1 MRRIRR
7 LLFFGLSLALLLG
20 LCGCGAFQTQMAKTT
35 SRMGKLQ
42 SFHGDA
48 DIRLDTLTTVGG
60 QDLHLSA
67 TVTGGFDFESDPLIV
82 KTDMLLEALGRETE
96 LKYYIVKD
104 FDTVSILPWD
114 DDRAFR
120 DLSLTMNAARRIK
133 TLQALKLLI
142 KCSDSFSEPVPD
154 TVSGAPALRYDG
166 IFPDEYVNEALVLLD
181 LKEAEE
187 APPGPVSSEA
197 MSGSG
202 DSGGRAVG
210 STADVPLPVSGIPGS
225 IWVGE
230 DDMITQ
236 VEIDIASFCQDIVDE
251 WLEELLD
258 EYDLDGLELKT
269 QLQSMI
275 CRITFS
281 DFNSV
286 EKLVLPDRDW

>member
-7 LLFFGLSLALLLG
+7 LLFFGLSLVLLLG

-42 SFHGDA
+42 SFHGDV
-48 DIRLDTLTTVGG
+48 DIRLETLTTVGG

-82 KTDMLLEALGRETE
+82 KTDMMLETLGREIG
-96 LKYYIVKD
+96 LKFYLVKD

-114 DDRAFR
+114 DGRAFR
-120 DLSLTMNAARRIK
+120 DLSLTMNAAKRIK

-187 APPGPVSSEA
+187 SLPATIPSQAV
-197 MSGSG
+197 SGSG
-202 DSGGRAVG
+202 SIG
-210 STADVPLPVSGIPGS
+210 STDTGSRVEEPVSGIPGS